1 MMRYPMSL
9 QSRRELTLSLA
20 KRYRDA
26 KRVDKQRILEQF
38 IAATGYPRKY
48 AIGLLNDPPPLRT
61 EPIQRPRAKRYDQPV
76 HSALVRLWEA
86 AGRVCA
92 KRLVPFLPTL
102 IESLEHHGHLQLAED
117 VRERLLTISPAT
129 ADRLLRQ
136 ARGGRGGISTT
147 RPGAWVHSQNM
158 TCVE

>member
-1 MMRYPMSL
+1 MSL
-9 QSRRELTLSLA
+9 QSRRELTRSLA
-20 KRYRDA
+20 RRYRDA
-26 KRVDKQRILEQF
+26 KRVDKQRILEEF
-38 IAATGYPRKY
+38 IAATGYHRKY

-61 EPIQRPRAKRYDQPV
+61 ESIQRPRAKRYDQPV
-76 HSALVRLWEA
+76 QSALVRLWEA

-129 ADRLLRQ
+129 ADRLLGQ
-136 ARGGRGGISTT
+136 VRGGREA
-147 RPGAWVHSQNM
+147 P
-158 TCVE
+158 